1 MTNEK
6 PTLTFGH
13 LKITDHLLLGIAK
26 EHHMDSAA
34 PYKYFLLE
42 TKAYRGWNPLAD
54 DLKAGNLDGAFI
66 LAPLAMEIFYA
77 NQNLQ
82 MILQAHKSGSIVI
95 KNRRASIERVEDFK
109 GKNIL
114 IPHYLSVHHLL
125 FDRMLRESGLEI
137 GPGRDVILDVVAP
150 SDIPEIIEWDEK
162 GQVGGFI
169 VAEPFGT
176 QVVKAGYGDEFALSK
191 DLWPNHPCCVV
202 VIKKEVVERY
212 PDAVYEFT
220 NSLVEAGQF
229 AESQPDQAA
238 QIGSKFLDQ
247 SLDVIKTVLTT
258 PKDRVTYAEL
268 KPVIDD
274 FEYMQ
279 TYLTTQIKAM
289 SDKIDLEKFID
300 YRFAEEAKAL

>member
-26 EHHMDSAA
+26 EHHADGAE
-34 PYKYFLLE
+34 PYKYFKLE

-66 LAPLAMEIFYA
+66 LAPLAMEIYYS
-77 NQNLQ
+77 NQNIQ
-82 MILQAHKSGSIVI
+82 MVLQAHKSGSIVI
-95 KNRRASIERVEDFK
+95 KNRRANIERVEDFK
-109 GKNIL
+109 GKNVL

-137 GPGRDVILDVVAP
+137 GPGKDVILDVVAP

-202 VIKKEVVERY
+202 VIKKEVLEKY

-220 NSLVEAGQF
+220 KSLVEAGQF

-279 TYLTTQIKAM
+279 SYLTTQIKAM

-300 YRFAEEAKAL
+300 YRFAEEAKAQ

>member
-1 MTNEK
+1 MSAEK

-13 LKITDHLLLGIAK
+13 LKITDHLLLGIVK
-26 EHHMDSAA
+26 DKHNDGAA
-34 PYKYFLLE
+34 LYQYFQLE

-66 LAPLAMEIFYA
+66 LAPLAMEIYYS
-77 NQNLQ
+77 QKHIQ

-95 KNRRASIERVEDFK
+95 KNRRANIDRVEDFK
-109 GKNIL
+109 GKNVL

-125 FDRMLRESGLEI
+125 FDRMLRKSGLEI
-137 GPGRDVILDVVAP
+137 GPGKDVILDVVAP

-176 QVVKAGYGDEFALSK
+176 QVVKAGYGEEFALSK

-202 VIKKEVVERY
+202 VVKREVIEKY
-212 PDAVYEFT
+212 PDAVHEFT

-229 AESQPDQAA
+229 VEAQPDRAA
-238 QIGSKFLDQ
+238 EIGSKFLDQ
-247 SLDVIKTVLTT
+247 SIDVIKTVLTT
-258 PKDRVTYAEL
+258 PKDRVTYGEL
-268 KPVIDD
+268 KPVFDD

-300 YRFAEEAKAL
+300 YRFAEEAKAQ

>member
-1 MTNEK
+1 MTTEK

-26 EHHMDSAA
+26 EHRTDGAA
-34 PYKYFLLE
+34 PYKYFQLE
-42 TKAYRGWNPLAD
+42 TKVYRGWNPLAD
-54 DLKAGNLDGAFI
+54 DLKAGELDGAFI
-66 LAPLAMEIFYA
+66 LAPLAMEIFYSH
-77 NQNLQ
+77 QNIQ

-95 KNRRASIERVEDFK
+95 KNRRANIERVEDFK
-109 GKNIL
+109 GKNVL

-125 FDRMLRESGLEI
+125 FDRLLRENGLEI
-137 GPGRDVILDVVAP
+137 GPGKDVILDVVAP

-176 QVVKAGYGDEFALSK
+176 QVVKAGYGDEFVLSK

-202 VIKKEVVERY
+202 VVKKEVIEKY

-220 NSLVEAGQF
+220 TSLVEAGQF
-229 AESQPDQAA
+229 VENQPDQAS
-238 QIGSKFLDQ
+238 QIGSQFLGQ
-247 SLDVIKTVLTT
+247 SFDVVKTVLTT

-279 TYLTTQIKAM
+279 TYLTTKIKAM

-300 YRFAEEAKAL
+300 YRFAEAAKAQ

>member
-1 MTNEK
+1 MTKEK

-26 EHHMDSAA
+26 EHHQENAT
-34 PYKYFLLE
+34 PYQYFQLE

-66 LAPLAMEIFYA
+66 LAPLAMELFYSHK
-77 NQNLQ
+77 NIQ
-82 MILQAHKSGSIVI
+82 MILQAHKSGSILI
-95 KNRRASIERVEDFK
+95 KNRRANIERIEDFK
-109 GKNIL
+109 GKNVL

-125 FDRMLRESGLEI
+125 FDRLLRESGLEI
-137 GPGRDVILDVVAP
+137 GPGKDVILDVVAP

-176 QVVKAGYGDEFALSK
+176 QVVKAGYGEEFALSK

-202 VIKKEVVERY
+202 VVKKELVEKY
-212 PDAVYEFT
+212 PDAIYEFT
-220 NSLVEAGQF
+220 LSLVEAGKF
-229 AESQPDQAA
+229 AETQPDQAA
-238 QIGSKFLDQ
+238 QIGSNFLNQ
-247 SLDVIKTVLTT
+247 SYEVIHTVLTQ
-258 PKDRVTYAEL
+258 PKDRVSYAEL
-268 KPVIDD
+268 KPVLDD

-279 TYLTTQIKAM
+279 TYLTSEIQAM

-300 YRFAEEAKAL
+300 YRFAEEAKAQ

>member
-13 LKITDHLLLGIAK
+13 LKIIDHLLLGIAK
-26 EHHMDSAA
+26 DHDTDGAK
-34 PYKYFLLE
+34 PYKYFKLE
-42 TKAYRGWNPLAD
+42 IEAYRGWNPLAE

-66 LAPLAMEIFYA
+66 LAYLAMEIYYS
-77 NQNLQ
+77 NQNIQ
-82 MILQAHKSGSIVI
+82 MVLQAHKSGSIVI
-95 KNRRASIERVEDFK
+95 KNRRANIERVEDFK
-109 GKNIL
+109 GKNVL

-137 GPGRDVILDVVAP
+137 GPGKDVILDVVAP

-202 VIKKEVVERY
+202 VIKKEVLEKY

-220 NSLVEAGQF
+220 KSLVEAGQF

-238 QIGSKFLDQ
+238 RIGSKFLDQ

-300 YRFAEEAKAL
+300 YRFAEKAKAL

>member
-1 MTNEK
+1 MPNEK

-26 EHHMDSAA
+26 EHHTDGTA
-34 PYKYFLLE
+34 PYKYFQLE

-66 LAPLAMEIFYA
+66 LAPLAMEIFYS
-77 NQNLQ
+77 NQSIQ
-82 MILQAHKSGSIVI
+82 MVLQAHKSGSIVI
-95 KNRRASIERVEDFK
+95 KNRRANIERVEDFK
-109 GKNIL
+109 GKNVL

-137 GPGRDVILDVVAP
+137 GPGKDVILDVVAP

-202 VIKKEVVERY
+202 VIKKEVVEKY
-212 PDAVYEFT
+212 SDAVYEFT
-220 NSLVEAGQF
+220 NSLVEAGHF
-229 AESQPDQAA
+229 VESQPDQAA

-247 SLDVIKTVLTT
+247 SLDVIKTVLTI

-279 TYLTTQIKAM
+279 NYLTTQIKAM

-300 YRFAEEAKAL
+300 YRFAEEAKAQ

>member
-13 LKITDHLLLGIAK
+13 LKITDHLLLGVAK
-26 EHHMDSAA
+26 EQHADGAV
-34 PYKYFLLE
+34 PYKYFHLE

-54 DLKAGNLDGAFI
+54 DLKAGKLDGAFI

-77 NQNLQ
+77 NQNIQ

-95 KNRRASIERVEDFK
+95 KNRRANIERVEDFK
-109 GKNIL
+109 GKNVL

-137 GPGRDVILDVVAP
+137 GPGKDVILDVVAP

-202 VIKKEVVERY
+202 VMKKDVVEKY

-220 NSLVEAGQF
+220 KSLVEAGLF
-229 AESQPDQAA
+229 TESQPDQAA

-300 YRFAEEAKAL
+300 YRFAEEANAQ

>member
-1 MTNEK
+1 MTSEK

-13 LKITDHLLLGIAK
+13 LKITDHLLLGVVK
-26 EHHMDSAA
+26 EQKGNSDS
-34 PYKYFLLE
+34 PFNYFQLE

-54 DLKAGNLDGAFI
+54 DLKSGNLDGAFI
-66 LAPLAMEIFYA
+66 LAPLAMEIFYS
-77 NQNLQ
+77 NQNIK
-82 MILQAHKSGSIVI
+82 MILQAHKAGSIVI
-95 KNRRASIERVEDFK
+95 KNRRAQIERVEDFK
-109 GKNIL
+109 GKNVL

-125 FDRMLRESGLEI
+125 FDRMLREHGLEI
-137 GPGRDVILDVVAP
+137 GPGKDVILDVVAP

-191 DLWPNHPCCVV
+191 DLWSNHPCCVV
-202 VIKKEVVERY
+202 VVKKEIIERY

-220 NSLVEAGQF
+220 NSLVEAGKF

-247 SLDVIKTVLTT
+247 SFDVVKTVLTT
-258 PKDRVTYAEL
+258 PKDRVTYGEL

-279 TYLTTQIKAM
+279 TYLTTKIRAM

-300 YRFAEEAKAL
+300 YRFAEEANAQ

>member
-1 MTNEK
+1 MTTEK

-26 EHHMDSAA
+26 EHHQDSTT
-34 PYKYFLLE
+34 PYKYFQLE

-54 DLKAGNLDGAFI
+54 DLKAGNIDGAFI
-66 LAPLAMEIFYA
+66 LAPLAMEIYYG
-77 NQNLQ
+77 NKNIQ

-95 KNRRASIERVEDFK
+95 KNRRANIQRVEDFK
-109 GKNIL
+109 GKNVL

-125 FDRMLRESGLEI
+125 FDRLLRESGLEI
-137 GPGRDVILDVVAP
+137 GPGKDVILDVVAP

-176 QVVKAGYGDEFALSK
+176 QVVKAGYGEEFALSK

-202 VIKKEVVERY
+202 VVKKEVVEKY
-212 PDAVYEFT
+212 TDAIYEFT
-220 NSLVEAGQF
+220 TSLVEAGKF
-229 AESQPDQAA
+229 AESQPEQAA
-238 QIGSKFLDQ
+238 QIGSNFLDQ
-247 SLDVIKTVLTT
+247 SFEVIKTVLTE

-279 TYLTTQIKAM
+279 SYLTNEIQAM

-300 YRFAEEAKAL
+300 YRFAEEAKAQ

>member
-1 MTNEK
+1 MSAEK

-13 LKITDHLLLGIAK
+13 LKITDHLLLGIVK
-26 EHHMDSAA
+26 EQHNDSAA
-34 PYKYFLLE
+34 PYQYFQLE

-66 LAPLAMEIFYA
+66 LAPLAMEIYYS
-77 NQNLQ
+77 QKHIQ

-95 KNRRASIERVEDFK
+95 KNRRANIDRVEDFK
-109 GKNIL
+109 GKNVL

-137 GPGRDVILDVVAP
+137 GPGKDVILDVVAP

-176 QVVKAGYGDEFALSK
+176 QVVKAGYGEEFALSK

-202 VIKKEVVERY
+202 VVKKEVIEKY
-212 PDAVYEFT
+212 PDAVHEFT

-229 AESQPDQAA
+229 VEAQPDRAA
-238 QIGSKFLDQ
+238 EIGSKFLDQ
-247 SLDVIKTVLTT
+247 SFDVIKTVLTT
-258 PKDRVTYAEL
+258 PKDRVTYGEL

-300 YRFAEEAKAL
+300 YRFAEEAKAQ